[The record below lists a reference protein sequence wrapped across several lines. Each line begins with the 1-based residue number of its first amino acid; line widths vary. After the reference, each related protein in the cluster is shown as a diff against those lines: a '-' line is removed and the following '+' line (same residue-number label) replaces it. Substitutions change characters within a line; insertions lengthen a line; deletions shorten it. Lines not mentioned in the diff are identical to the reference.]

1 VRTKLEIR
9 DTDNDILG
17 TIDIGKDEDFP
28 FTLTKR
34 LASLNNISKRGGAYS
49 KTFKVPST
57 KENNQLLHYL
67 YSTNQKVVDGFRE
80 RKTANVL
87 VDDIIIERGYV
98 KITDIEVKN
107 KTEYYVM
114 TFFGDNV
121 QWMTDLAE
129 TQLPDLDYN
138 YPFASVVYSDTNIA
152 NSWSQTYDDGWDII
166 YPWICYGEYENGT
179 TLTTEDFYPALR
191 YRAIVERALNKV
203 GYNLSSAF
211 MDTADFKQLIF
222 PFVGEKFELS
232 QAVVDDKLFRA
243 SFSSSGSVT
252 TYYCDLDTN
261 NLGQQGLV
269 SLLAFDDDSTGDN
282 FDTGGNYDTTNNE
295 YTISKKGK
303 YRFRITLDP
312 YQSSTPNVQLGVFL
326 YKNGSALDT
335 IYPYSIIT
343 GKEVRESGY
352 YEFNN
357 GDKVQARIGLLG
369 RPPVIKVTNSTG
381 NFIDGETITGGTTG
395 FQAEVVLNVTA
406 RDNLTP
412 TTDQILRLK
421 IKHTGTP
428 DPEFDWFD
436 VAFGPETITGSISGV
451 TGQAAHY
458 YYSQNDY
465 TPDPLSYDYIKFKPF
480 GSYFELIDMNKQIL
494 EGEEYVIADV
504 VPDIN
509 VLDLFADI
517 TKIFNLYWYTDNKTK
532 TIYVEERDSFFQAIT
547 TGVDWTK
554 KLAIDKEEKIKF
566 ITDYKRDLLFKYAE
580 DSNDKFLAERNEQKV
595 YSNNLYCSY
604 KHTFPDRFPKG
615 QDNLETSVIAPTYI
629 IHDDRAVANPNT
641 TNYGITARM
650 WNESTL
656 GHPPKSLAFQPR
668 ILNFQ
673 HGTQTIDGD
682 TLYINVDGV
691 NYSNIPSAL
700 PIEVFGNSVPYSLS
714 FAQDDGLFKTYYDRT
729 MTIIEDGIQLQAY
742 FDLSPNDYQ
751 TLDIRKPIYLNNPE
765 EVQGYWIIDTIS
777 DYSPFKPLTKVTLL
791 KYHNQDDT
799 ETKIVI
805 DTGWS
810 PPPFPDPTG
819 GDFPQERRQ
828 IVSEGTSTDGTT
840 PNGSNPE
847 KMGMVVNN
855 GTGNKAAKGSGSLA
869 LGQGCV
875 AKYSNQTFLGS
886 YPEIT
891 DDKIAIGVGT
901 ENERV
906 TGLRVDSE
914 GDLTLYGGEVYIIN
928 TSGERVP
935 VTIESNEKV
944 KKIYLK

>member
-1 VRTKLEIR
+1 MRTKLEIR
-9 DTDNDILG
+9 DTDNSILG

-98 KITDIEVKN
+98 KITDIEVRN

-129 TQLPDLDYN
+129 TQLPDLTYAN
-138 YPFASVVYSDTNIA
+138 NTQTYTTTNIIS
-152 NSWSQTYDDGWDII
+152 SWSATYPTSDHV
-166 YPWICYGEYENGT
+166 YPWVCYGEYENGT

-191 YRAIVERALNKV
+191 YRAIIENSLNKV
-203 GYNLSSAF
+203 GYNLSSTF
-211 MDTADFKQLIF
+211 MDTADFKQLVF
-222 PFVGEKFELS
+222 PFIGEGFQHS
-232 QAVVDDKLFRA
+232 QAFVDDKLFRA
-243 SFSSSGSVT
+243 SLSAAQTIISNYTIINSVVFAIPT
-252 TYYCDLDTN
+252 K
-261 NLGQQGLV
+261 
-269 SLLAFDDDSTGDN
+269 LLFNDDSTPPN
-282 FDTGGNYDTTNNE
+282 FDTGGNFNTTNNQF
-295 YTISKKGK
+295 IAPSRGL
-303 YRFRITLDP
+303 YRFNMSLEVTYADYNSQNVVIQIFHNSLAIAQVDSDTPQNMYANSPRI
-312 YQSSTPNVQLGVFL
+312 
-326 YKNGSALDT
+326 KNTGYFSLEAGDT
-335 IYPYSIIT
+335 IDVRVTYP
-343 GKEVRESGY
+343 
-352 YEFNN
+352 
-357 GDKVQARIGLLG
+357 VQ
-369 RPPVIKVTNSTG
+369 T
-381 NFIDGETITGGTTG
+381 
-395 FQAEVVLNVTA
+395 
-406 RDNLTP
+406 
-412 TTDQILRLK
+412 
-421 IKHTGTP
+421 
-428 DPEFDWFD
+428 
-436 VAFGPETITGSISGV
+436 TGSIVFG
-451 TGQAAHY
+451 T
-458 YYSQNDY
+458 N
-465 TPDPLSYDYIKFKPF
+465 SYLK
-480 GSYFELIDMNKQIL
+480 LADMSKDIRKDDGFDINS
-494 EGEEYVIADV
+494 VM
-504 VPDIN
+504 PDIN

-547 TGVDWTK
+547 TGVDWTD
-554 KLAIDKEEKIKF
+554 KLAIDKEERIKF
-566 ITDYKRDLLFKYAE
+566 ITDYKRDLLFKYTE
-580 DSNDKFLAERNEQKV
+580 DSNDKFLAERNEQKL

-615 QDNLETSVIAPTYI
+615 QDNVETSVIAPTYI

-673 HGTQTIDGD
+673 YGTQTIDGD
-682 TLYINVDGV
+682 TLYINVDGT

-714 FAQDDGLFKTYYDRT
+714 FAQNDGLFKTYYDRT

-742 FDLSPNDYQ
+742 FNLSPNDYQ
-751 TLDIRKPIYLNNPE
+751 TLDIRKPVYINNPE

-799 ETKIVI
+799 ETKIVV

-819 GDFPQERRQ
+819 GDFPQEPRHV
-828 IVSEGTSTDGTT
+828 VSEGTSTDGTT
-840 PNGSNPE
+840 PNGSNPN

-935 VTIESNEKV
+935 VTIESNEKI